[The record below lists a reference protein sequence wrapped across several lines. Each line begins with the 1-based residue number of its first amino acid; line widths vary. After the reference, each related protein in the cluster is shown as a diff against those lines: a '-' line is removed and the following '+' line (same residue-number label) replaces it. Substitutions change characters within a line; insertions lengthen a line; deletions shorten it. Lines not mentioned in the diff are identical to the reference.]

1 MGVPPQGSRWR
12 GEPEAGQKKL
22 PKKGGSPGRRG
33 GSIPRL
39 GFLARGD
46 IRGQGFR
53 LTQANSRGEGR
64 VSGAGPSARR
74 GCGRV
79 IRDVNSDQQQL
90 VAPDDR
96 RQVAFA
102 ARVFEEADTPRF
114 EDALAAVARADG
126 RRACHHEHPLPT
138 GTAMPAT
145 HPVWREAEEP
155 PLRGPGRRG
164 NIEGRCRRGKL
175 LVRHRHGRR
184 FEVRLAGFV

>member
-1 MGVPPQGSRWR
+1 MATLTGLDLSNR
-12 GEPEAGQKKL
+12 A
-22 PKKGGSPGRRG
+22 
-33 GSIPRL
+33 
-39 GFLARGD
+39 

-53 LTQANSRGEGR
+53 LTQAHSRGEGTR
-64 VSGAGPSARR
+64 EQGWSISARR

-79 IRDVNSDQQQL
+79 IREVNRDQKHL
-90 VAPDDR
+90 IAPDDR

-114 EDALAAVARADG
+114 EIALAAVARED
-126 RRACHHEHPLPT
+126 RRCACHHEHSLPA

-145 HPVWREAEEP
+145 HPVWREAEES

-164 NIEGRCRRGKL
+164 AIEGGSRRGEL
-175 LVRHRHGRR
+175 LGRHRHGRR